1 MVDSGPPLVLTAIG
15 LILWLAV
22 DATLSGISIQ
32 TIGVILAII
41 GIIWLM
47 IELVIRPRR
56 RAAVVRQQPL
66 ASEPVVREQPV
77 ARERE
82 IY

>member
-1 MVDSGPPLVLTAIG
+1 MVDAGPPLVLTAIG

-41 GIIWLM
+41 GVIWLM
-47 IELVIRPRR
+47 IELVVRPRR
-56 RAAVVRQQPL
+56 HASGRSRAAGGARTRDT
-66 ASEPVVREQPV
+66 EPDR
-77 ARERE
+77 RRSR
-82 IY
+82 